1 MFKIPN
7 DWVSTKRHLIRVKQK
22 PMDKKLKWRRDVFSD
37 ILFLRFGDRGLHYQE
52 IFIIIF
58 NYLKKKTYC
67 LQLFQK
73 FLIRNHIYVLT

>member
-58 NYLKKKTYC
+58 NYFKKK
-67 LQLFQK
+67 
-73 FLIRNHIYVLT
+73 HIVFNFFKNF